1 MYDHDY
7 YAAMDHKMIQTLKDV
22 AWMMGLGA
30 LALMCY
36 IILQPLRLFEFIC
49 GTVKTGH
56 NAQTEQSI
64 RFENLKRYGHI

>member
-1 MYDHDY
+1 
-7 YAAMDHKMIQTLKDV
+7 
-22 AWMMGLGA
+22 MMGLGA

>member
-7 YAAMDHKMIQTLKDV
+7 YAAMDQKIIQTLKDV

-64 RFENLKRYGHI
+64 RFDNLKRYGHI

>member
-1 MYDHDY
+1 MYYYDY
-7 YAAMDHKMIQTLKDV
+7 YAAMDRKMMQTLKDV

-36 IILQPLRLFEFIC
+36 IILQPLRLFEFIF